1 MKSILSLLLYCSFLF
16 HVLTSK
22 TSKFEKIA
30 LINKAKAQIRKL
42 QSTDDSDSDI
52 EIDASTNSSNET
64 STNSTEKENIAANDT
79 AIKVDPSTPVSKE
92 TKNLDNK
99 KSAVQI
105 NRFANYVRKGEDKK
119 INFDTFFYLTK
130 ENIKSIFFRI
140 MVNYTDTN
148 SLRILDDNVKAES
161 DPTNCTIN
169 KSSLTGQTG
178 SEKLVEFNCEA
189 TTITQKENLDNVELD
204 TDIPMIIFY
213 ENYENGTSETLSFN
227 KVNFNGN
234 SSIDAKALQSIK
246 TVSQSGILE
255 DAEVELPVQNNYFK
269 LYGTLNPSSLFSVND
284 KIPLSILT
292 KTDGKKG
299 QKTFN
304 CTVTQTSPQ
313 CELQCDTETQPIKSR
328 IQDMHLSE
336 GITDS
341 NKLLTIKMKNWKNNV
356 TAIETPTEYNGLSYK
371 KSDSSGLS
379 TGAIIGIIVAGV
391 AVLLAVSIIAI
402 VLKSRTKP
410 PMEALNNNSV
420 TVQSDTAVRV

>member
-1 MKSILSLLLYCSFLF
+1 MKFILSLLLYCSLF
-16 HVLTSK
+16 FQVLTSK
-22 TSKFEKIA
+22 TLKFENIA
-30 LINKAKAQIRKL
+30 LIKKVKAQIRKL

-52 EIDASTNSSNET
+52 EIDTSTNSTTSNET

-79 AIKVDPSTPVSKE
+79 AIEVEPNAQVSKE
-92 TKNLDNK
+92 AKNLDNK
-99 KSAVQI
+99 KSSVQI
-105 NRFANYVRKGEDKK
+105 NRFANYKRNSNK

-130 ENIKSIFFRI
+130 ENITSITSIFFRI
-140 MVNYTDTN
+140 IVNYTDTN
-148 SLRILDDNVKAES
+148 SLRILDDSVKAES

-204 TDIPMIIFY
+204 TDIPMIIF
-213 ENYENGTSETLSFN
+213 YENGTSETLSFN

-269 LYGTLNPSSLFSVND
+269 LYGTLNPSNLFSAND

-379 TGAIIGIIVAGV
+379 TGAIVGIIVAGV
-391 AVLLAVSIIAI
+391 AVLVAVSIVTI

-410 PMEALNNNSV
+410 PMETLNNNSV

>member
-1 MKSILSLLLYCSFLF
+1 MNSILSLLLYCSLLF

-22 TSKFEKIA
+22 SSKFEKIA
-30 LINKAKAQIRKL
+30 LINKAKAQTRKL
-42 QSTDDSDSDI
+42 QSTDYSDSDI
-52 EIDASTNSSNET
+52 EIDTSTNSTISNET
-64 STNSTEKENIAANDT
+64 STNSTGEENNIT
-79 AIKVDPSTPVSKE
+79 ADADPIEVDPSTPVSNE

-99 KSAVQI
+99 KSPVQI
-105 NRFANYVRKGEDKK
+105 NRFANYKRNGEDKI
-119 INFDTFFYLTK
+119 INFDTFFYLSK
-130 ENIKSIFFRI
+130 ENISTIFFRLR
-140 MVNYTDTN
+140 VNYTN
-148 SLRILDDNVKAES
+148 NLRILDDDVKAES
-161 DPTNCTIN
+161 DPTNCTLN
-169 KSSLTGQTG
+169 ESSLSGQTESG
-178 SEKLVEFNCEA
+178 KLLEFNCEA
-189 TTITQKENLDNVELD
+189 TTITKKETLDNVELN
-204 TDIPMIIFY
+204 TNIPMVIFY
-213 ENYENGTSETLSFN
+213 EDGTNETLSFN

-246 TVSQSGILE
+246 NISQSGILE

-269 LYGTLNPSSLFSVND
+269 LYGTLNPSNLFSTND

-356 TAIETPTEYNGLSYK
+356 TAIETPTEYNGLIYK

-391 AVLLAVSIIAI
+391 AVLLAASIIAI

-410 PMEALNNNSV
+410 PMETLNNNSV

>member
-1 MKSILSLLLYCSFLF
+1 MNSILSLLLYFSLLF

-42 QSTDDSDSDI
+42 QSTDYSDSDI
-52 EIDASTNSSNET
+52 EIDTSTNSTTSNET

-79 AIKVDPSTPVSKE
+79 AIEVDPNTQVSKE

-189 TTITQKENLDNVELD
+189 TTLSDKENLDNVELD

-213 ENYENGTSETLSFN
+213 ENGTSALSFN

-284 KIPLSILT
+284 KIPLSILS
-292 KTDGKKG
+292 KTDCKKG

-391 AVLLAVSIIAI
+391 AVLAAVSIVTI

>member
-1 MKSILSLLLYCSFLF
+1 MAD
-16 HVLTSK
+16 K
-22 TSKFEKIA
+22 TLKIEKID

-42 QSTDDSDSDI
+42 QSTDESDI
-52 EIDASTNSSNET
+52 ETDTSTESTISNAT
-64 STNSTEKENIAANDT
+64 STNSTEKENIAANYSAT
-79 AIKVDPSTPVSKE
+79 EVVPSTPVSTE
-92 TKNLDNK
+92 TKILDNK
-99 KSAVQI
+99 KSSVQI
-105 NRFANYVRKGEDKK
+105 NRFANYERKGTDKK
-119 INFDTFFYLTK
+119 INFDTFFYLFK
-130 ENIKSIFFRI
+130 ENITSIFFRI
-140 MVNYTDTN
+140 RVNYTNTT
-148 SLRILDDNVKAES
+148 SLRILDDEVKAES

-169 KSSLTGQTG
+169 KNSLTDQTG
-178 SEKLVEFNCEA
+178 SGKFLEFNCEA
-189 TTITQKENLDNVELD
+189 TTITEKENLDNVEVN
-204 TDIPMIIFY
+204 TDIPMVIFY
-213 ENYENGTSETLSFN
+213 EDESSETLSFN

-246 TVSQSGILE
+246 KVSESGILE

-269 LYGTLNPSSLFSVND
+269 LYGTLNPSSLFSAND

-292 KTDGKKG
+292 KTDSKKG

-379 TGAIIGIIVAGV
+379 TGAIIGIIIAGV
-391 AVLLAVSIIAI
+391 AVLIGVSIVAI

-410 PMEALNNNSV
+410 PMETLNNNSV

>member
-1 MKSILSLLLYCSFLF
+1 MKSILSLLLYCSLLF

-22 TSKFEKIA
+22 SSKFEKIA
-30 LINKAKAQIRKL
+30 LINKAKAQTRKL
-42 QSTDDSDSDI
+42 QSTDYSDSHI
-52 EIDASTNSSNET
+52 EIDTSTNSTISNET
-64 STNSTEKENIAANDT
+64 STNSTEKESIAANDT
-79 AIKVDPSTPVSKE
+79 EIEVDPSTPVSRE

-213 ENYENGTSETLSFN
+213 ENGTKTLSFN

-269 LYGTLNPSSLFSVND
+269 LYGTLNPSNLFSTND

-379 TGAIIGIIVAGV
+379 TGAIVGIIVAGV
-391 AVLLAVSIIAI
+391 AVLVAVSIVTI

-410 PMEALNNNSV
+410 PMETLNNNSV

>member
-1 MKSILSLLLYCSFLF
+1 MKSILSLLLYCSLLF

-22 TSKFEKIA
+22 SSKFEKIA
-30 LINKAKAQIRKL
+30 LINKAKAQTRKL
-42 QSTDDSDSDI
+42 QSTDYSDSDI
-52 EIDASTNSSNET
+52 EIDT
-64 STNSTEKENIAANDT
+64 STNKSIAANDT
-79 AIKVDPSTPVSKE
+79 AIEVDQSTPVSRE

-105 NRFANYVRKGEDKK
+105 NRFANYVRKGENKK

-213 ENYENGTSETLSFN
+213 ENGTSETETLSFN

-269 LYGTLNPSSLFSVND
+269 LYGTLNPSNLFSTND

-391 AVLLAVSIIAI
+391 AVLVAVSIVTI

-410 PMEALNNNSV
+410 PMETLNNNSV

>member
-64 STNSTEKENIAANDT
+64 STNSTEKESIAANDT

-178 SEKLVEFNCEA
+178 SEKLVE
-189 TTITQKENLDNVELD
+189 
-204 TDIPMIIFY
+204 
-213 ENYENGTSETLSFN
+213 
-227 KVNFNGN
+227 
-234 SSIDAKALQSIK
+234 
-246 TVSQSGILE
+246 
-255 DAEVELPVQNNYFK
+255 
-269 LYGTLNPSSLFSVND
+269 
-284 KIPLSILT
+284 
-292 KTDGKKG
+292 
-299 QKTFN
+299 
-304 CTVTQTSPQ
+304 
-313 CELQCDTETQPIKSR
+313 
-328 IQDMHLSE
+328 
-336 GITDS
+336 
-341 NKLLTIKMKNWKNNV
+341 
-356 TAIETPTEYNGLSYK
+356 
-371 KSDSSGLS
+371 
-379 TGAIIGIIVAGV
+379 
-391 AVLLAVSIIAI
+391 
-402 VLKSRTKP
+402 
-410 PMEALNNNSV
+410 
-420 TVQSDTAVRV
+420 

>member
-1 MKSILSLLLYCSFLF
+1 MKSILSLLLYCSLLF

-22 TSKFEKIA
+22 SSKFEKIA
-30 LINKAKAQIRKL
+30 LINKAKAQTRKL
-42 QSTDDSDSDI
+42 QSTDYSDSDI
-52 EIDASTNSSNET
+52 EIDTSTNSTISNET
-64 STNSTEKENIAANDT
+64 STNSTEKESIAANDT
-79 AIKVDPSTPVSKE
+79 AIEVGQSTPVSRE

-105 NRFANYVRKGEDKK
+105 NRFANYVRKGENKK

-213 ENYENGTSETLSFN
+213 ENGTKTLSFN

-269 LYGTLNPSSLFSVND
+269 LYGTLNPSSLFSAND

-379 TGAIIGIIVAGV
+379 TGAIVGIIVAGV

-410 PMEALNNNSV
+410 PMETLNNNSV